1 MLSSRQFNGDFLM
14 IINNEQEV
22 PPGLATGA
30 THMLIELW
38 GAKNLDDADLA
49 EDAIRKAIHAA
60 SATLLHLHVHKFCPG
75 HGVSAIALLAESH
88 MTLHTWPERSYAA
101 VDVFVCGNSNPA
113 SAVPVLV
120 EAFQPERSDVRSI
133 RRGVSIKPTG

>member
-1 MLSSRQFNGDFLM
+1 MTIDS
-14 IINNEQEV
+14 EKEA
-22 PPGLATGA
+22 PLAPSTGA
-30 THMLIELW
+30 THLLIELW
-38 GAKNLDDADLA
+38 GAKNLDNPGIA

-60 SATLLHLHVHKFCPG
+60 SATLLHLHVHKFCRG

-101 VDVFVCGNSNPA
+101 ADVFVCGDSDPA

-120 EAFQPERSDVRSI
+120 EAFQPEHSDVRSF
-133 RRGVSIKPTG
+133 RRGVSIKPTR

>member
-1 MLSSRQFNGDFLM
+1 M
-14 IINNEQEV
+14 IIDNEEQL
-22 PPGLATGA
+22 PPALSTGA

-38 GAKNLDDADLA
+38 GAKNLDDPDLA

-75 HGVSAIALLAESH
+75 NGVSAIALLAESH

-101 VDVFVCGNSNPA
+101 VDVFVCGDSNPA

-120 EAFQPERSDVRSI
+120 EAFQPERSDVRSF

>member
-1 MLSSRQFNGDFLM
+1 MTIDNEKGAPPALS
-14 IINNEQEV
+14 
-22 PPGLATGA
+22 TGA

-38 GAKNLDDADLA
+38 GAKNLDDPAIA
-49 EDAIRKAIHAA
+49 EDAIRKAIRAA

-88 MTLHTWPERSYAA
+88 ITLHTWPERSYAA
-101 VDVFVCGNSNPA
+101 ADIFVCGDSDPA

-120 EAFQPERSDVRSI
+120 EAFQPEKSDVRSF
-133 RRGVSIKPTG
+133 RRGVSIKPTR